1 MLNLRFKASKHCYIH
16 VKMKQEEERIHVYF
30 MPGMAADKEIFQNIS
45 LPEEKFDVHFLKWK
59 VPEANESLETYAK
72 RILKDV
78 KHANPVLIGVSFGGV
93 IVQEMAKHI
102 DLKRLIII
110 SSVKCSDELPPHMKF
125 ASRTGLFKLIP
136 TGLAD
141 YVDYFEKVAVGD
153 FLKKRAK
160 LYKQYISIT
169 DKRYLNWAI
178 KNMVNWKCEKP
189 DERIIHIHGDKDEV
203 FPFKN
208 IHGAIVVKGGTH
220 IMIINRFR
228 WFNENLPDIIESGR
242 IKKKKHIKQIN

>member
-1 MLNLRFKASKHCYIH
+1 
-16 VKMKQEEERIHVYF
+16 MKQEDERIHVYF
-30 MPGMAADKEIFQNIS
+30 MPGMAADPAIFQNIT
-45 LPEEKFDVHFLKWK
+45 LPNDKFDVHYLNWEL
-59 VPEANESLETYAK
+59 PDIGETLEDYAK
-72 RILKDV
+72 RLLKEINHD
-78 KHANPVLIGVSFGGV
+78 KPVLIGVSFGGV

-110 SSVKCSDELPPHMKF
+110 SSVKCTDELPPHMKF
-125 ASRTGLFKLIP
+125 ASKTGLFRLIP

-169 DKRYLNWAI
+169 DKNYLNWAI
-178 KNMVNWKCEKP
+178 RNMVNWKCSKP
-189 DERIIHIHGDKDEV
+189 DEKVIHIHGDKDEV
-203 FPFKN
+203 FPIKY
-208 IHGAIVVKGGTH
+208 IHGAIEVKGGTH

-228 WFNENLPDIIESGR
+228 WFNENLPELIEFGR
-242 IKKKKHIKQIN
+242 LKKKGKTNTLIK